1 MLFAAIGDTGYNVML
16 LLHVLGMFV
25 GFAPA
30 WLTPVLVRLT
40 AGGDRAAA
48 EQLEMAILKMSLPF
62 LGVAGLLGFGLAGMS
77 DEVFRVSQPW
87 LMTATLLWLVVL
99 AVLLAVVRPGIKAFA
114 AGDAGARKMVMAGTG
129 VVHLVLVVELYLMIW
144 KPGL

>member
-1 MLFAAIGDTGYNVML
+1 MLFAAVGDTGYNIVL

-40 AGGDRAAA
+40 ANGDRAAA
-48 EQLEMAILKMSLPF
+48 EALEMAIVRLSLPF

-77 DEVFRVSQPW
+77 DRVYRVAQPW
-87 LMTATLLWLVVL
+87 LMTSALLWLVVL
-99 AVLLAVVRPGIKAFA
+99 AVMLFVTRPAIKAFGN
-114 AGDAGARKMVMAGTG
+114 GDANARKIVMAGTG
-129 VVHLVLVVELYLMIW
+129 VTHLILVVTLYLMIW

>member
-1 MLFAAIGDTGYNVML
+1 VLLAAIDDTGYNVVL

-30 WLTPVLVRLT
+30 WLTPALVRLT
-40 AGGDRAAA
+40 ANGDRAAA
-48 EQLEMAILKMSLPF
+48 EQLEMAILRMSLPF

-77 DEVFRVSQPW
+77 DKVFRVSQPW
-87 LMTATLLWLVVL
+87 LITATLLWLVIL
-99 AVLLAVVRPGIKAFA
+99 AILLAVVRPGIRAFA
-114 AGDAGARKMVMAGTG
+114 GGDTGARKMVMAGTG
-129 VVHLVLVVELYLMIW
+129 VVHLLLVVELYLMIW